1 MGYDGKTMGFLKTYV
16 LTTHDR
22 SGQKGK
28 FVCRTLELHDVAS
41 LGKRIH
47 SNGGFMSGFCWYP
60 VSSLILIQGMGA
72 VDGMTDAETK
82 VLLKYSQD
90 RYGQEGIVPFDMVM
104 LEAKNAAE

>member
-1 MGYDGKTMGFLKTYV
+1 
-16 LTTHDR
+16 
-22 SGQKGK
+22 
-28 FVCRTLELHDVAS
+28 
-41 LGKRIH
+41 
-47 SNGGFMSGFCWYP
+47 MSGFCWYP